1 MLEEG
6 EVGGGKF
13 DIDDFV
19 FERFNKMLELRVL
32 LLLLVLLASKL
43 FAVVV
48 IVEEEEV
55 IVVVVLVVQGGVE
68 EVGGVEEMG
77 VSKEVSREESGLTM
91 GVAGSGGTPSA
102 SMLNVLMSSEEGIGK
117 ATVEELS
124 STPIVE
130 YERLGEGGGTGE
142 GVYPGIGSRIW
153 MPVIKKQ
160 SSGISSS
167 D

>member
-19 FERFNKMLELRVL
+19 FERFNKMLELRV

-102 SMLNVLMSSEEGIGK
+102 SM
-117 ATVEELS
+117 
-124 STPIVE
+124 
-130 YERLGEGGGTGE
+130 
-142 GVYPGIGSRIW
+142 
-153 MPVIKKQ
+153 
-160 SSGISSS
+160 
-167 D
+167 

>member
-32 LLLLVLLASKL
+32 LLLVLLASKL

-48 IVEEEEV
+48 IVKEEEV

-130 YERLGEGGGTGE
+130 
-142 GVYPGIGSRIW
+142 
-153 MPVIKKQ
+153 
-160 SSGISSS
+160 
-167 D
+167 